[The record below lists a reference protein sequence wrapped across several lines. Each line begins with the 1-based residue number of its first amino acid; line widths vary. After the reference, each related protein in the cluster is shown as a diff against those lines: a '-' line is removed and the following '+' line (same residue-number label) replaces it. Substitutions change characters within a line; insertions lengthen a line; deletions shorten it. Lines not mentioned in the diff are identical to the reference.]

1 MQRWRGGGGEVNLKN
16 GSEAVARPL
25 VSAACAKNRS
35 IYMDMFLV
43 SIRQSGAVKRRI
55 SKEYDPRVC
64 LSVLRDV
71 MNVVGSAAC
80 VPAMK
85 YSLDVKC
92 QWACPADERGV
103 SIALDSVAMNILLP
117 SSAGLGGFQGDRESH
132 AHMRHRQFSTRGWAR
147 KGRHCTICLSP
158 GLVSFSIIV
167 WFGLPRVIV
176 GEKNGYMEG
185 IHYLFYLRPCINN
198 RWCRFIRVSH

>member
-1 MQRWRGGGGEVNLKN
+1 MHACKGGGGGGGGEVNLKN

-132 AHMRHRQFSTRGWAR
+132 AHMRHRQFSTRG
-147 KGRHCTICLSP
+147 
-158 GLVSFSIIV
+158 
-167 WFGLPRVIV
+167 
-176 GEKNGYMEG
+176 
-185 IHYLFYLRPCINN
+185 
-198 RWCRFIRVSH
+198 